1 MPGLGGCA
9 LFGSSDLLDTA
20 EEPLG
25 IPLRI
30 RVRDPDSERAAE
42 ATAAAFREARRVG
55 KLLLARRR
63 TSNFGVL
70 NYLGPGTW
78 LKVAPETMAIG
89 TSAIQIQEITSGAYT
104 PVRHLLLDAWGL
116 PAGKPR
122 VPTQREIDAAVLQ
135 ASKKYLELDSKN
147 QMARRVG
154 PESFIDLEGVAI
166 GGMVDA
172 AMHLL
177 ERMGVPAA
185 HVQSGRISHV
195 YSALGDEPWS
205 LDVFA
210 LDEHDHPRAIA
221 RVKLRNGGFAAVH
234 RGEVFVAE
242 DGTQIHE
249 WIDPR
254 SGRPV
259 AGVFAAAVRAEQASV
274 AAGLAAAAM
283 VLGDETRSV
292 LKNRP
297 GLQWLLVTEAGGK
310 THSLGLT
317 VDWLEN

>member
-1 MPGLGGCA
+1 M
-9 LFGSSDLLDTA
+9 
-20 EEPLG
+20 
-25 IPLRI
+25 
-30 RVRDPDSERAAE
+30 
-42 ATAAAFREARRVG
+42 
-55 KLLLARRR
+55 
-63 TSNFGVL
+63 
-70 NYLGPGTW
+70 GPGTW
-78 LKVAPETMAIG
+78 LKVAPETMAIS

-135 ASKKYLELDSKN
+135 ASKKYLELDSEN
-147 QMARRVG
+147 QIARRVG
-154 PESFIDLEGVAI
+154 PERFIDLEGVAI

-210 LDEHDHPRAIA
+210 LDENDHPRAIA
-221 RVKLRNGGFAAVH
+221 QVMLRNGGFAAVH

-283 VLGDETRSV
+283 VLGDETGSV

-310 THSLGLT
+310 THTLGLT